1 MEGGHVLKRLFL
13 VTAGFLSFGIGFIGV
28 VLPVLPTTPF
38 LLLSAYCFA
47 RGSRRFEVWLKKTK
61 IYQAYVADYAE
72 TKSIPLK
79 RKWQII
85 ANIYLL
91 MGFSIFIVP
100 LMAVKILLSLLL
112 VGITLYIFFVI
123 PNR

>member
-1 MEGGHVLKRLFL
+1 MKGGRILKRLFL

-47 RGSRRFEVWLKKTK
+47 RGSRRFEVWLKETR
-61 IYQAYVADYAE
+61 IYRSYVADYAE
-72 TKSIPLK
+72 TRSIPIK
-79 RKWQII
+79 RKWQIL

-100 LMAVKILLSLLL
+100 LAVIKILLALLL
-112 VGITLYIFFVI
+112 IAITLYILFVI
-123 PNR
+123 SSR